1 MSQLQRSYDESN
13 IEHYEGMEAVRQ
25 KCTMYIGEIGSSG
38 TFHLYKE
45 VIGNCIDEYT
55 SGRAKMASVIFDTKN
70 QIVTVTDDALGIPIG
85 KFEDIISKLHTSG
98 KYDKSGNGAYQFSLG
113 TFGLG
118 IKLVNALSETFIVDT
133 YNSGKHGH
141 AEYSKGVKKVLTI
154 EDCDKKLHG
163 TTVKYRPDITVLLD
177 VSMDYRRYRES
188 TEILTYI
195 NPGFKIVFQFDDH
208 PSETFCHPEGMAG
221 YLNDKLLKP
230 RHVRSLSEIISFSDA
245 TSLDDV
251 TTLKVPDG
259 NGGYKDV
266 TTKKPTDMTYE
277 VHFTWG
283 DNIQSELLESYAN
296 SLRTIENGTHVT
308 GFRSALSK
316 AILKYID
323 QTNQLPKNSKI
334 VVEGNDIRESLA
346 AVVVAQHSD
355 ILYNTQ
361 TKTSVSNSN
370 IQYWMTN
377 SIYEKF
383 FNWMVNHP
391 RESNKICGV
400 IIRNAKARLAA
411 LEARNSVK
419 GLKPVSRDSLLGI
432 DRFEPCKSK
441 DTNRTELFIVEG
453 DSAGGSAKS
462 GRDAEYQAIYKMMGK
477 PLNVYGNKNLDAV
490 AKREG
495 INTIGDLMKI
505 IGPEGT
511 RFSKHIIMADADA
524 DGGHITSLLLG
535 FFFTFR
541 PDLIRDGYV
550 YAANPPLY
558 LFKFG
563 RGGKGKE
570 MYVPTEEMYNRIV
583 ETTIMKEFD
592 LAAFGPNGLQVIENK
607 KFFKQFLIN
616 LRDYA
621 SNVSIAANQAMVKPT
636 LLEAFVT
643 HYDEIISHN
652 RIRLNGWDLDYH
664 WDDASGCNVI
674 EGIYEYVFH
683 KVEITPF
690 FLKQAE
696 SIVNQ
701 IKDIHWSNL
710 VLIHKNSG
718 KLLGPGLY
726 TISSGID
733 SIVKNA
739 ASITRFKG
747 LGEMH
752 PAQLWDTTMNPETRT
767 LTKITMDDAKRE
779 EYVQWMNK
787 LLGNDIAGRKE
798 YYRQYL

>member
-1 MSQLQRSYDESN
+1 MSEDLAYNESSIESYKGVD
-13 IEHYEGMEAVRQ
+13 AVRERP
-25 KCTMYIGEIGSSG
+25 TMYLQELGKRGVFRCVQEIA
-38 TFHLYKE
+38 
-45 VIGNCIDEYT
+45 GNSLDEFRA
-55 SGRAKMASVIFDTKN
+55 GRATKLVITMDEKTSFI
-70 QIVTVTDDALGIPIG
+70 QVEDDGAGIPIG
-85 KFEDIISKLHTSG
+85 KIIGCATELHTGG
-98 KYDKSGNGAYQFSLG
+98 KFHSNAYKYSIGLNGV
-113 TFGLG
+113 GLTCT
-118 IKLVNALSETFIVDT
+118 NACSTMCRIDVYRD
-133 YNSGKHGH
+133 GKH
-141 AEYSKGVKKVLTI
+141 ASVEFSKGKITKDLSVKNGLL
-154 EDCDKKLHG
+154 DRRG
-163 TTVKYRPDITVLLD
+163 TTVQFVPDETVFGEIDIDVDMYR
-177 VSMDYRRYRES
+177 DYFEKLS
-188 TEILTYI
+188 YI
-195 NPGFKIVFQFDDH
+195 NNGVKIEFIAKRMNGDEIHEKFYSKNGMIDYLKDKILVKHRQTIPAPIEFPQYEENREIVFKSRH
-208 PSETFCHPEGMAG
+208 PGESDT
-221 YLNDKLLKP
+221 
-230 RHVRSLSEIISFSDA
+230 IIHRNMGIQ
-245 TSLDDV
+245 LC
-251 TTLKVPDG
+251 
-259 NGGYKDV
+259 
-266 TTKKPTDMTYE
+266 
-277 VHFTWG
+277 FTWVSDSRDQNVLSFVNG
-283 DNIQSELLESYAN
+283 IQTTNDGY
-296 SLRTIENGTHVT
+296 HVT
-308 GFRSALSK
+308 GVRKGIADVIRSDLK
-316 AILKYID
+316 NILGKKD
-323 QTNQLPKNSKI
+323 PP
-334 VVEGNDIRESLA
+334 
-346 AVVVAQHSD
+346 
-355 ILYNTQ
+355 
-361 TKTSVSNSN
+361 
-370 IQYWMTN
+370 
-377 SIYEKF
+377 YEKF
-383 FNWMVNHP
+383 VMDDFFEGWT
-391 RESNKICGV
+391 GV
-400 IIRNAKARLAA
+400 ILAVHESPLFDGQTKNHFTSSDYEPFAQQLIRERFGEWTKLNSTRYKSILSQIILSAKARLAA

-592 LAAFGPNGLQVIENK
+592 LAAFGPNGLQVIGNK

-747 LGEMH
+747 LTYWS
-752 PAQLWDTTMNPETRT
+752 L
-767 LTKITMDDAKRE
+767 
-779 EYVQWMNK
+779 
-787 LLGNDIAGRKE
+787 
-798 YYRQYL
+798 

>member
-1 MSQLQRSYDESN
+1 MNGDEIHEKFYSKNGMIDYLKDKILVKHRQTIPAPIEFPQYEENREIVFKSRHPGEPDTIVHRNMGIQLCFTWVSDSRDQNVLSFVNGIQTTNDGYHVTGVRKGIADVIRSDLKTILGKKDPPYEKFVMDDFFEGWTGVILAVHESP
-13 IEHYEGMEAVRQ
+13 
-25 KCTMYIGEIGSSG
+25 
-38 TFHLYKE
+38 L
-45 VIGNCIDEYT
+45 
-55 SGRAKMASVIFDTKN
+55 FDGQTKN
-70 QIVTVTDDALGIPIG
+70 H
-85 KFEDIISKLHTSG
+85 F
-98 KYDKSGNGAYQFSLG
+98 
-113 TFGLG
+113 
-118 IKLVNALSETFIVDT
+118 
-133 YNSGKHGH
+133 
-141 AEYSKGVKKVLTI
+141 
-154 EDCDKKLHG
+154 
-163 TTVKYRPDITVLLD
+163 
-177 VSMDYRRYRES
+177 
-188 TEILTYI
+188 
-195 NPGFKIVFQFDDH
+195 
-208 PSETFCHPEGMAG
+208 
-221 YLNDKLLKP
+221 
-230 RHVRSLSEIISFSDA
+230 
-245 TSLDDV
+245 TSLD
-251 TTLKVPDG
+251 
-259 NGGYKDV
+259 
-266 TTKKPTDMTYE
+266 YE
-277 VHFTWG
+277 PFA
-283 DNIQSELLESYAN
+283 Q
-296 SLRTIENGTHVT
+296 
-308 GFRSALSK
+308 
-316 AILKYID
+316 
-323 QTNQLPKNSKI
+323 QL
-334 VVEGNDIRESLA
+334 IRERFGEWTKLNPTRYKS
-346 AVVVAQHSD
+346 
-355 ILYNTQ
+355 ILSQ
-361 TKTSVSNSN
+361 
-370 IQYWMTN
+370 
-377 SIYEKF
+377 
-383 FNWMVNHP
+383 
-391 RESNKICGV
+391 
-400 IIRNAKARLAA
+400 IILSAKARLAA

-419 GLKPVSRDSLLGI
+419 GIKPVSRDSLLGI

-592 LAAFGPNGLQVIENK
+592 LAAFGPNGLQVIGNK

-674 EGIYEYVFH
+674 EGIYECVFH

-710 VLIHKNSG
+710 VLIHKKSG

-747 LGEMH
+747 LTYWS
-752 PAQLWDTTMNPETRT
+752 L
-767 LTKITMDDAKRE
+767 
-779 EYVQWMNK
+779 
-787 LLGNDIAGRKE
+787 
-798 YYRQYL
+798 